1 MAQHSPARTRICP
14 DCDGFPVVA
23 IDTGSLL
30 SDGTR
35 ATLNVVC
42 RRCRGTG
49 MATVSAPAAVVLR
62 EHA

>member
-1 MAQHSPARTRICP
+1 MAQRSPARTRICP

-49 MATVSAPAAVVLR
+49 LATASAPAAVGLR
-62 EHA
+62 ERA

>member
-1 MAQHSPARTRICP
+1 MAQLRPVRTRICS

-49 MATVSAPAAVVLR
+49 LATISAPAPVGLR
-62 EHA
+62 ERA

>member
-1 MAQHSPARTRICP
+1 MALLRPARTRICS

-35 ATLNVVC
+35 ATLNVIC

-49 MATVSAPAAVVLR
+49 MAPVSAPAPVGLR
-62 EHA
+62 ERA

>member
-1 MAQHSPARTRICP
+1 MAQLRPARTRICP

-49 MATVSAPAAVVLR
+49 MACVSAPVVIVVR
-62 EHA
+62 EGA